1 VLEIAL
7 VESDRSSNIPLCSH
21 RGRSAHNIGMAEL
34 IEVTT
39 FILTNAQKGIIKRR
53 ALVYKGHKNRW
64 LTLE

>member
-1 VLEIAL
+1 M
-7 VESDRSSNIPLCSH
+7 VERDRPDNIPLCSR
-21 RGRSAHNIGMAEL
+21 RGKSAHNRGIAEL

-39 FILTNAQKGIIKRR
+39 FILTNAQKGIMRRR